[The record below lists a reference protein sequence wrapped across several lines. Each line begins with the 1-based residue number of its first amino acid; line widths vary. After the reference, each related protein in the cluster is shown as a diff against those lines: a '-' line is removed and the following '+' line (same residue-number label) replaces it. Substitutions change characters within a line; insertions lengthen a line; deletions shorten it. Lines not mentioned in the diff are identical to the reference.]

1 MNGDVEMASEVRRTL
16 ILCPR
21 SAFEAAPIS
30 SAGSAVDSTYFLQT
44 DLWTGMISG
53 VLESWTNRDLPP
65 GNADRPSHR
74 GKSHRGGAQLA
85 ED

>member
-16 ILCPR
+16 ILCLR

-44 DLWTGMISG
+44 DFWTGMISG
-53 VLESWTNRDLPP
+53 MRITWTNRDLATRQCRYAESSGQISP
-65 GNADRPSHR
+65 GRSRSSD
-74 GKSHRGGAQLA
+74 
-85 ED
+85 D